1 MDVLGQRGGVD
12 PAQRHLVLH
21 LHVGEEQTRHVVM
34 ATGPP
39 GVVPGA
45 GGGGGGGGGLL

>member
-1 MDVLGQRGGVD
+1 VDVLGQRGGID

-21 LHVGEEQTRHVVM
+21 LHVGEEQTHHVVM

-39 GVVPGA
+39 GGVR
-45 GGGGGGGGGLL
+45 GGGGLL